1 MTNLLLQL
9 QSKKYAKGLLSLG
22 ILEPGEDCV
31 VLLGCY
37 TLETLAVWVACMLL
51 GIAVAVGLRF
61 TVELL
66 LPYFGLPMFMDFNI
80 IL

>member
-9 QSKKYAKGLLSLG
+9 QGKKYAKGLLSLG
-22 ILEPGEDCV
+22 VLEPGEDCV

-37 TLETLAVWVACMLL
+37 ALETLAVWVACMLI
-51 GIAVAVGLRF
+51 GIAVAVGLWF

-66 LPYFGLPMFMDFNI
+66 LLGRFRLPR
-80 IL
+80 

>member
-37 TLETLAVWVACMLL
+37 ALETLAVWVACMLL
-51 GIAVAVGLRF
+51 GIAVAVGLWF

-66 LPYFGLPMFMDFNI
+66 LTRRFRLPR
-80 IL
+80 